1 MKKREQDSDT
11 HRESKNEWRKRGS
24 GRDGLRRKRETEG
37 REFPG
42 GPVVRAWCFL
52 CWGLGLIPGQGT
64 KIPQVV
70 RCVQSEKERKKSKG
84 QTSQKKSGGTRRLSG
99 VGIFL
104 CGMTHLGNWERDR
117 SPRNFLS
124 RNSSILNKM
133 VHYYIDFRNTL
144 LNTRE
149 SQVIFLIFEN
159 CKWIRDSSSAMYQ
172 GRCQGLLLPQTFPCS
187 IIYFKQGFPTWVAYS
202 MSGILARLWAPWG
215 PEYVSVFLNMCLQ
228 SCTVILTLI
237 TWGYIKFHKWRAQS
251 STRLPSL

>member
-11 HRESKNEWRKRGS
+11 HRESENEWRKRGS

-70 RCVQSEKERKKSKG
+70 RCGQSEKERKKRKG
-84 QTSQKKSGGTRRLSG
+84 QTSQKKSGGT
-99 VGIFL
+99 
-104 CGMTHLGNWERDR
+104 
-117 SPRNFLS
+117 PRNFLS

-133 VHYYIDFRNTL
+133 LHYYIEFRNNL
-144 LNTRE
+144 LNTHE

-172 GRCQGLLLPQTFPCS
+172 GRCQGLLLPQTPPCF
-187 IIYFKQGFPTWVAYS
+187 IIYFKQGFPMWVAYS

-215 PEYVSVFLNMCLQ
+215 PEYVPVFLNMCLQ

-237 TWGYIKFHKWRAQS
+237 TGGYIKFHRWRAQS